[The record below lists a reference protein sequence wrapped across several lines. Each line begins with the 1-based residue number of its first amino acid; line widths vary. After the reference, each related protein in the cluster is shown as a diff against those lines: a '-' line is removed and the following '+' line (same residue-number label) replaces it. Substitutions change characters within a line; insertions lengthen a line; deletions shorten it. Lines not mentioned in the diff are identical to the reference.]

1 MAFDLL
7 TLVAS
12 FFFSHPYPHG
22 RLRTRATE
30 LTRPPKT
37 NHKTAKMSAPIRV
50 NNNNISSSGNNLH
63 NSPATFSRLSG
74 TPMMLS
80 GSPRLSS
87 GTPVGTPPS
96 STKMMGCHSPYTAVV
111 LRSTDSSK
119 VASPISLPPSSAEW
133 DAATK
138 SASSQ
143 HRGSATQLS
152 VSPPA
157 YTSAHAGMGSPSSSF
172 RGGNSSSS
180 NHHHH
185 HQTQP
190 NASLRKLAGRAQF
203 LRLEDVPL
211 IHSPFEDV
219 SADLSAAP
227 MQHPYELP
235 TLFVGQL
242 KYEITPT
249 QLAQI
254 VEHFSGVRPLR
265 VEYRPKGCAMLFLK
279 SRGDAGAVMQL
290 HKRLLFDYNGVWFA
304 ADESQRAALDEA
316 ARVRLERLP
325 NDCVS
330 VEEPRNR
337 PQYTILDGRVV
348 PCQQFGNPTSQHHQ
362 HLQQHHS
369 NNSSTTSYSPSVA
382 HAQSPPN
389 APSWC
394 SQLPPPPPSY
404 VETTTTTHPNPQR
417 SSGNDHSMG
426 ATATQSLASTPRQ
439 SLCGSP
445 VARSR
450 IGSDPIAPSSP
461 SAHVM
466 ASSVTSNSGLQRS
479 YHL

>member
-1 MAFDLL
+1 
-7 TLVAS
+7 
-12 FFFSHPYPHG
+12 
-22 RLRTRATE
+22 
-30 LTRPPKT
+30 
-37 NHKTAKMSAPIRV
+37 MSAPIRV
-50 NNNNISSSGNNLH
+50 NSNNISSSGNQH

-80 GSPRLSS
+80 GSPRLSVS
-87 GTPVGTPPS
+87 TPVGTPPS
-96 STKMMGCHSPYTAVV
+96 STKLGCHSPYTAVV

-119 VASPISLPPSSAEW
+119 VASPISLPPSTAEW

-138 SASSQ
+138 SAL
-143 HRGSATQLS
+143 HRNSVTQLS

-157 YTSAHAGMGSPSSSF
+157 YTSAHSGMGSPSSSF
-172 RGGNSSSS
+172 RSG
-180 NHHHH
+180 HHH
-185 HQTQP
+185 HQHQGQQ
-190 NASLRKLAGRAQF
+190 NVSLRKLSGRAQF

-211 IHSPFEDV
+211 IHAPFEDL
-219 SADLSAAP
+219 STDLSIAP

-249 QLAQI
+249 QLAHV
-254 VEHFSGVRPLR
+254 VEHFSGVKPLR

-279 SRGDAGAVMQL
+279 SREDAASVMQL

-316 ARVRLERLP
+316 ARIRLERLP

-337 PQYTILDGRVV
+337 PQYAILNGHVV
-348 PCQQFGNPTSQHHQ
+348 PCQQFSNASQHHS
-362 HLQQHHS
+362 HHHHGHHS
-369 NNSSTTSYSPSVA
+369 HNSSTTSFSPAIA
-382 HAQSPPN
+382 HAQSPPS

-404 VETTTTTHPNPQR
+404 VETTTTHTQQR

-426 ATATQSLASTPRQ
+426 ATATQSSASTPRQ

-445 VARSR
+445 VVRPR
-450 IGSDPIAPSSP
+450 MGSDPIAPSS
-461 SAHVM
+461 SSMHLM
-466 ASSVTSNSGLQRS
+466 GSSVNSNSGFQGS
-479 YHL
+479 CHQ